1 MPVSSPK
8 TEEQVAMKRLNLA
21 GISLLVILALGAVM
35 ATTAPANPTI
45 LPTPTEKEPLNFE
58 GASSGQ
64 TTVTFTQEG
73 EKGVKHQVKCEK
85 VKTLKSAFTTSET
98 AKDVHLVFEGNCK
111 LTSAP
116 ESKCKTEG
124 TENGMILI
132 LVDATLVDILPG
144 SVLTLGVRF
153 DLLNLKLKPEAIVI
167 TCGVALVEKKG
178 SFIGR
183 IDGVTSLVKTK
194 TAEVLAHEA
203 GGKQEF
209 KECDLLEEV
218 CLDLPGKTHLK
229 FELLAKFT
237 AAEPFFEVRME
248 ATVPIT
254 FEKEAEVHF

>member
-1 MPVSSPK
+1 
-8 TEEQVAMKRLNLA
+8 
-21 GISLLVILALGAVM
+21 M

-45 LPTPTEKEPLNFE
+45 LPTPTAEKPLNFE
-58 GASSGQ
+58 GASNG
-64 TTVTFTQEG
+64 TTLATLTQVG
-73 EKGVKHQVKCEK
+73 EKGVKHQIKCEK

-98 AKDVHLVFEGNCK
+98 AKDVHLEFEGNCK

-124 TENGMILI
+124 TENGTLLV

-144 SVLTLGVRF
+144 SVLTLGIRF
-153 DLLNLKLKPEAIVI
+153 DVLNLALKPEAIVL
-167 TCGVALVEKKG
+167 TCGVALVEVKG
-178 SFIGR
+178 SVIGR

-194 TAEVLAHEA
+194 TAEVLVHEKEE
-203 GGKQEF
+203 KQEF

-237 AAEPFFEVRME
+237 AAEAFFEGREE

-254 FEKEAEVHF
+254 FEKEAEVHY